1 MPMVNI
7 QLVREAI
14 AADPEAKKAAIAA
27 KVAAAISE
35 TTGLPKTSVWV
46 VFEEVAAKDWYV
58 GDESVAELRRKRGA

>member
-1 MPMVNI
+1 MPVVNI

-14 AADPEAKKAAIAA
+14 AADPEAKKAAIAE
-27 KVAAAISE
+27 KVAAAVSE
-35 TTGLPKTSVWV
+35 ATGLPKTSVWV